1 MCTINEKP
9 VKDKPPAPPVHLTSG
24 RKKIFVKHIWGEF
37 QKRRWL
43 TFTFFAS
50 LFYLIPWL
58 KIDGKNIVLFDIP
71 ARKFHI
77 FSITLWPQEVYL
89 LTLFLITSAVAL
101 FFSTA
106 IVGRVWCG
114 YMCPQTVFTSVFI
127 EIERLIMGDSTKQKR
142 YAKQG
147 WNKEK
152 IIRLSIRNLFWGLI
166 ALVTGFTF
174 LSYFVPNTEI
184 INQIMTGQLSGW
196 SFFWF
201 LFISGFAFF
210 DFGFFREQFCFIP
223 CPYGRFQG
231 ALQDP
236 NSLVVTYDKVQGEQ
250 GKNGQK
256 PACIDCNFCV
266 AVCPTGIDIRH
277 GAQFECISCARC
289 IDACAV
295 VQIKQKRSPDLIRYA
310 SENELNGKPTKIIR
324 PRVILYSFIIFSLL
338 GYIGYQLINRS
349 GFGFQVIKD
358 RTMVYQ
364 QLADGR
370 VSNVYTLKLMN
381 MSNEDQMYMLQLNDL
396 NAELIATEVP
406 LQVKSG
412 EVHDT
417 SISLIADPYKMKDKV
432 NKFSF
437 TIKRVDP
444 TGINKEATQSSTFVI
459 P

>member
-1 MCTINEKP
+1 MCIVNEKA
-9 VKDKPPAPPVHLTSG
+9 VQDKPPVPNDLTAA

-37 QKRRWL
+37 QKRRWI
-43 TFTFFAS
+43 TFTFFAT
-50 LFYLIPWL
+50 LFYILPWI

-77 FSITLWPQEVYL
+77 FSITLWPQDVYL

-101 FFSTA
+101 FFSTSV
-106 IVGRVWCG
+106 VGRVWCG

-152 IIRLSIRNLFWGLI
+152 VIRLSIRNFFWGVVS
-166 ALVTGFTF
+166 LVTGFTF
-174 LSYFVPNTEI
+174 LSYFIPNTEI
-184 INQIMTGQLSGW
+184 LEQITTGQLSGW

-201 LFISGFAFF
+201 LFIAGFAFF
-210 DFGFFREQFCFIP
+210 DFGFFREQFCFVP

-277 GAQFECISCARC
+277 GSQFECISCARC

-324 PRVILYSFIIFSLL
+324 PRVILYSMIIFSLL

-349 GFGFQVIKD
+349 GFGFQVVKNRDVI
-358 RTMVYQ
+358 YQ
-364 QLADGR
+364 QLPDGR
-370 VSNVYTLKLMN
+370 ISNVYTLKVMN
-381 MSNEDQMYMLQLNDL
+381 MSNDDQMYMLQLNDL
-396 NAELIATEVP
+396 NAELVANEIPIKA
-406 LQVKSG
+406 KSG

-417 SISLIADPYKMKDKV
+417 SISLITDPSKLNNKV
-432 NKFSF
+432 SKFSF
-437 TIKRVDP
+437 TLKRIDAKGLNNES
-444 TGINKEATQSSTFVI
+444 TEYSTFVI